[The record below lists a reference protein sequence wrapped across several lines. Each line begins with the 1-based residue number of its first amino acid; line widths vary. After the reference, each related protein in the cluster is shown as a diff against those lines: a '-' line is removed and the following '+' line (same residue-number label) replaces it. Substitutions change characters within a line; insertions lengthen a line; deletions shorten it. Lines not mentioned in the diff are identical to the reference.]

1 MQNCCLLPMREKWIE
16 MALYH
21 INMIC
26 RDVFFQC
33 GRSGLKSDVRH
44 VVWDMYSLLPM
55 REEWI
60 VINKDYVL
68 KISPK

>member
-1 MQNCCLLPMREKWIE
+1 M
-16 MALYH
+16 
-21 INMIC
+21 C
-26 RDVFFQC
+26 RIAVFFQC

-44 VVWDMYSLLPM
+44 AVWDMYSLLPM

-60 VINKDYVL
+60 VINKDYAL